1 MVILSKGCKPDNI
14 ESNNSI
20 KLKFTNICGLC
31 LNFVEYE
38 SFVEPNCSD
47 ILALCKTNLD
57 DLIAVLKITASRWS
71 LTIVTGFVT
80 AEKLR

>member
-1 MVILSKGCKPDNI
+1 MAILSKGCKPDNF

-20 KLKFTNICGLC
+20 KFKFTNICGLC

-38 SFVEPNCSD
+38 SFIEPSCSD

-57 DLIAVLKITASRWS
+57 DLIAVLKITASQWS

-80 AEKLR
+80 AEKLC